1 MLSKQL
7 LVKVLRL
14 QRQLVINLILR
25 FQVSSNLKAKIS
37 KRLDKERAKLL
48 EKKDL
53 NVRERRE
60 LSPIMLYLD
69 GIDLLK

>member
-37 KRLDKERAKLL
+37 KRLDKEPATLL

-53 NVRERRE
+53 NARRRRE